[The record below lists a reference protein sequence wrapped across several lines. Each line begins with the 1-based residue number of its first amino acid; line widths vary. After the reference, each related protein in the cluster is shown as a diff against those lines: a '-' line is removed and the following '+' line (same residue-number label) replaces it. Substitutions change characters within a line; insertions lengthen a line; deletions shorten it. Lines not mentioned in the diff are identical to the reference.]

1 VSGARD
7 DSGIELACLEVHGQF
22 YGVDVQ
28 QVREIVRSQV
38 VTPLPQA
45 PGLIEGVIDLR
56 GAIVPVV
63 DLGRALVHRA
73 SREGPRARIA
83 IVEVD
88 GLVFGLRIDAAA
100 DVVAVEAGGI
110 GEPPPLVA
118 QAGYEAVRAVVRR
131 AGDHPILVLSL
142 EHLLERIF
150 RSALGGGAAPGEAGP
165 TPNGAE
171 TGAGRP
177 EA

>member
-1 VSGARD
+1 VNGARD
-7 DSGIELACLEVHGQF
+7 DSGVELACLEVHGQF

-28 QVREIVRSQV
+28 QVREIVRSQAA
-38 VTPLPQA
+38 TPLPQA

-56 GAIVPVV
+56 GAIIPVV
-63 DLGRALVHRA
+63 DLGRALGNRP

-88 GLVFGLRIDAAA
+88 GLVFGLRVDAAA
-100 DVVAVEAGGI
+100 DVIAVDAGEV

-131 AGDHPILVLSL
+131 AGDHPTLVLSL

-150 RSALGGGAAPGEAGP
+150 RSALGGGAASGEAGP
-165 TPNGAE
+165 APGAAE
-171 TGAGRP
+171 SGAGRS
-177 EA
+177 EV